1 MHSCALFADYFH
13 QMSRNMSVFRRFS
26 FAQACK
32 DSLKCKRQYALDGQ
46 PEPRAWPKLRVTQMK
61 KTPVTAEDVA
71 LYTGVSRSTVS
82 RVFSNDRLV
91 KKSTQ
96 TKVLRAAEK
105 LGYQPNAFAKALIS
119 RRSPIVGIIINELNN
134 PFQAVLHVALT
145 NRLQAAGYLPM
156 TAQLGPDKSVD
167 EAVSMFR
174 RYQVGAVLLTSM
186 VVDPKLI
193 NVCRRAGLLVGLLNR
208 VDEAGVIASVC
219 ADMEQGGRL
228 AAEHMIS
235 RGYSKIAIIEGHPES
250 WTRKARLSG
259 QISGLSQANTAPVS
273 VLPGDYT
280 YESGALAAHTLLSKV
295 VRPDA
300 VICANDLTA
309 MGLMDTARLVYR
321 LRIPEDLAVIGFD
334 DIPMASWDSFD
345 LTTVRLPVNKMLD
358 RMIDLIDR
366 LLTDEV
372 QDSDKIWI
380 PCRLVLR
387 GTT

>member
-1 MHSCALFADYFH
+1 
-13 QMSRNMSVFRRFS
+13 
-26 FAQACK
+26 
-32 DSLKCKRQYALDGQ
+32 
-46 PEPRAWPKLRVTQMK
+46 MK
-61 KTPVTAEDVA
+61 KKPVTAEDVA

-82 RVFSNDRLV
+82 RVFSNDKLV

-96 TKVLRAAEK
+96 TKVLKAAEK

-119 RRSPIVGIIINELNN
+119 QRSPIVGIIINELTN

-156 TAQLGPDKSVD
+156 TAQLGPDSSIE

-174 RYQVGAVLLTSM
+174 QYQVGAVLLTSM
-186 VVDPKLI
+186 VIDQKLI
-193 NVCRRAGLLVGLLNR
+193 NACREAGLLVGLLNR
-208 VDEAGVIASVC
+208 VDEAGVTASVC
-219 ADMEQGGRL
+219 ADMEQGGHL

-235 RGYSKIAIIEGHPES
+235 RGYSKIAIVEGHPES
-250 WTRKARLSG
+250 WTRKARLKG
-259 QISGLSQANTAPVS
+259 QISGLEDANMSPFS
-273 VLPGDYT
+273 ILEGNYT
-280 YESGALAAHTLLSKV
+280 YESGTKAAHALLSKDE
-295 VRPDA
+295 RPDA

-309 MGLMDTARLVYR
+309 IGLMDTARLKYGV
-321 LRIPEDLAVIGFD
+321 RIPEDLAVIGFD
-334 DIPMASWDSFD
+334 DIPMANWESFD

-366 LLTDEV
+366 LLTE
-372 QDSDKIWI
+372 QTQASDKIWI